1 MRRRERRNRVTFEEE
16 IHDLERLRE
25 LLPFSES
32 APAALKVSDCLNE
45 VGRKFIGLSPFIVI
59 GTKDV
64 NGLIDVTPKGDPA
77 GFVKVLDDKTL
88 AIPERLGNNRVD
100 GFCNILIDPNV
111 AIVFVVPD
119 HNFTLRI
126 AGKAQIVRDRAL
138 CSQMAVNGKEPEL
151 ALVVDIEEAFMHCSK
166 SLIRSGIWRDE
177 TWPERGSAPRLADWQ
192 VTVVDDGRTVDEVF
206 AQQDH
211 NGKTRMY

>member
-1 MRRRERRNRVTFEEE
+1 MLQFEEE

-25 LLPFSES
+25 LLPFSET
-32 APAALKVSDCLNE
+32 APAALKVSDRLNE
-45 VGRKFIGLSPFIVI
+45 VGREFIELSPFIVI
-59 GTKDV
+59 GTKDK

-100 GFCNILIDPNV
+100 GFCNILTDPNV
-111 AIVFVVPD
+111 ALVFIVPD
-119 HNFTLRI
+119 HNFTLRV
-126 AGKAQIVRDRAL
+126 AGKARIVRDGAL
-138 CSQMAVNGKEPEL
+138 CSQMAVNGKEPEI

-166 SLIRSGIWRDE
+166 SLIRSGIWRHE
-177 TWPERGSAPRLADWQ
+177 TWPERGTAPRLADWQ

-206 AQQDH
+206 AKQDH
-211 NGKTRMY
+211 DEKTRMY